1 MSPKSNQTYTEVV
14 NLQPDQHQV
23 NLRVKVIAQIM
34 FGEVEDDK
42 VGEVKDGNVGE
53 IEDGNETTLSKIKVA
68 EFLVGDSS
76 GCIIVK
82 AINGIYQF
90 IYIKNNIST
99 KIEPFLSNS
108 LLEQISLLE
117 PQTCVMIHNARVEMY
132 RGFMR
137 IVVDQN
143 TNAEIKPFGEAS
155 DDKVAHAN
163 GNDDI
168 QPNLEKNRSLTEYQ
182 YVPQVVLNE
191 S

>member
-23 NLRVKVIAQIM
+23 DLRVKVIAQIM
-34 FGEVEDDK
+34 FGEVEDGK

-53 IEDGNETTLSKIKVA
+53 VEDGNETK
-68 EFLVGDSS
+68 
-76 GCIIVK
+76 
-82 AINGIYQF
+82 
-90 IYIKNNIST
+90 
-99 KIEPFLSNS
+99 
-108 LLEQISLLE
+108 QISLLE

-168 QPNLEKNRSLTEYQ
+168 QPNLDKNRSLTEYQ

>member
-1 MSPKSNQTYTEVV
+1 MSPKLTKTYTEVV
-14 NLQPDQHQV
+14 NLQPEQHQV

-34 FGEVEDDK
+34 FGEVDE
-42 VGEVKDGNVGE
+42 GES
-53 IEDGNETTLSKIKVA
+53 TLSKIKVA

-82 AINGIYQF
+82 AIN
-90 IYIKNNIST
+90 
-99 KIEPFLSNS
+99 
-108 LLEQISLLE
+108 EQISLLQ
-117 PQTCVMIHNARVEMY
+117 PQTCVLIHNARVEMY

-143 TNAEIKPFGEAS
+143 TNAEIKPFGEAG

-163 GNDDI
+163 GKGDDI

-182 YVPQVVLNE
+182 YVPHVVLNE
-191 S
+191 

>member
-82 AINGIYQF
+82 AIN
-90 IYIKNNIST
+90 
-99 KIEPFLSNS
+99 
-108 LLEQISLLE
+108 EQISLLE